1 MLFLTNEKIVKDIM
15 STQYITINKN
25 ACIED
30 AIEKMLTNNLREIFV
45 VNEYNKIIGLLSM
58 TDISKYK
65 KAEKKDKVL
74 IKDIMINKVI
84 SIDKFSN
91 LMECRNIMME
101 HQIGILPILENGEI
115 IGVIRQDHIRDYF
128 YMGLERTSKALNN
141 IIKSMKEG
149 VAVIDSDGVVV
160 FWDEVMEKMY
170 GIKSSEI
177 VGKSMYEFFG
187 NAISLKAL
195 ETKEPVSDVFQS
207 PRKDIDSLVCAS
219 PIFIDGEFLGAVCT
233 ELDVT
238 VVTKL
243 TNELE
248 KANNTLEF
256 LENEMKKISNN
267 SFSNILGK
275 SQSLKRSIEIAQQVS
290 KTTSSIFIY
299 GESGTGKEV
308 FARAIHDYSD
318 RKGLFIAVN
327 CSAIPNELFES
338 EFFGYEAGSFTGANK
353 KGKMGIFE
361 LASEGTVFLDEVAD
375 LPLHMQA
382 KLLRVL
388 QEKEVRRVGGEKT
401 IPINVRI
408 ISATNKNLEEL
419 VHNEQFR
426 EDLYY
431 RLNVVEIDLPPLRER
446 KGDIGILIHNF
457 LKEICKQNNKPML
470 TIDNKVVDILEN
482 YKWKGNIR
490 ELRNTIEHL
499 VVLCTKDIITKELIP
514 SYILKNIEAV
524 SSDKEYPLDLNK
536 AIEQLETDRIKK
548 ALEIAQ
554 GNKAKA
560 SKILNIPRST
570 LYYKM
575 ELYKLCD
582 K

>member
-1 MLFLTNEKIVKDIM
+1 MLLITNEKIVKDIM
-15 STQYITINKN
+15 SKQYITIHKDEY
-25 ACIED
+25 IDD
-30 AIEKMLTNNLREIFV
+30 AIENMLTNNLKEVFV
-45 VNEYNKIIGLLSM
+45 VDKYNKVIGLLSM

-65 KAEKKDKVL
+65 KLSKKDEKLVS
-74 IKDIMINKVI
+74 DIMINNVI
-84 SIDKFSN
+84 YVGKSANI
-91 LMECRNIMME
+91 MECRNLMIK
-101 HQIGILPILENGEI
+101 HKIGFLPVLESGEI

-128 YMGLERTSKALNN
+128 YMGLERTSETLDN

-149 VAVIDSDGVVV
+149 VCAIDSDGIVVI
-160 FWDEVMEKMY
+160 WDKSMETMY
-170 GIKSSEI
+170 NIKSSDI
-177 VGKSMYEFFG
+177 VGKSMYDFFE
-187 NAISLKAL
+187 NAVTLRVLK
-195 ETKEPVSDVFQS
+195 TKKAISDVFHS
-207 PRKDIDSLVCAS
+207 PRKDVDSLVCAS
-219 PIFIDGEFLGAVCT
+219 PIFIDGDLVGAVCT
-233 ELDVT
+233 ELDITEVK
-238 VVTKL
+238 KL
-243 TNELE
+243 SSELE

-275 SQSLKRSIEIAQQVS
+275 SQGLKKSIEIAQQVS
-290 KTTSSIFIY
+290 KTNSSIFIY

-327 CSAIPNELFES
+327 CSAIPSELFES
-338 EFFGYEAGSFTGANK
+338 EFFGYEPGSFTGANK
-353 KGKMGIFE
+353 KGKMGMFE

-388 QEKEVRRVGGEKT
+388 QEKEVRRIGGEKN

-408 ISATNKNLEEL
+408 ISATNKNLQEL
-419 VHNEQFR
+419 VYNEQFR

-446 KGDIGILIHNF
+446 KEDIGILIHNF
-457 LKEICKQNNKPML
+457 LKEICKQNNKLML
-470 TIDNKVVDILEN
+470 KIDNKVVDILEN

-514 SYILKNIEAV
+514 SYILKSIEGV

-548 ALEIAQ
+548 ALEMAQ

-575 ELYKLCD
+575 ELYKIR
-582 K
+582 

>member
-15 STQYITINKN
+15 STRYITINKDEN
-25 ACIED
+25 IDD
-30 AIEKMLTNNLREIFV
+30 ATEKMLKNNLREVFV
-45 VNEYNKIIGLLSM
+45 VNEYNKLIGLLSM

-65 KAEKKDKVL
+65 KHGNKEKNL
-74 IKDIMINKVI
+74 IKDIMVSEVI
-84 SIDKFSN
+84 SIDKFAN

-101 HQIGILPILENGEI
+101 HKIGILPILENDEV
-115 IGVIRQDHIRDYF
+115 IGVIRQEHIRDYF

-149 VAVIDSDGVVV
+149 VSVIDSDGVVI

-170 GIKSSEI
+170 DINSSEI

-195 ETKEPVSDVFQS
+195 KTKEPVSDVFQS
-207 PRKDIDSLVCAS
+207 PRKDVDSLVCAS
-219 PIFIDGEFLGAVCT
+219 PIFIDGELLGAVCT

-238 VVTKL
+238 EVTKL

-248 KANNTLEF
+248 KANNTLKF

-275 SQSLKRSIEIAQQVS
+275 SQGLKRSIEIAQQVS
-290 KTTSSIFIY
+290 KTGSSIFIY

-308 FARAIHDYSD
+308 FARAIHDYSE
-318 RKGLFIAVN
+318 RSGLFIAVN

-338 EFFGYEAGSFTGANK
+338 EFFGYEPGSFTGANK
-353 KGKMGIFE
+353 KGKMGMFE

-388 QEKEVRRVGGEKT
+388 QEKEVRRIGGEKS

-408 ISATNKNLEEL
+408 ISATNKDLQEL
-419 VHNEQFR
+419 VNNEQFR

-446 KGDIGILIHNF
+446 KEDIGILIHNF
-457 LKEICKQNNKPML
+457 LKEICKQNNKPIL
-470 TIDNKVVDILEN
+470 KIDNKVLDILEN

-499 VVLCTKDIITKELIP
+499 VVLCTKDIITKEIIP
-514 SYILKNIEAV
+514 SYILKSIKDV
-524 SSDKEYPLDLNK
+524 SSKQEYPLDLNK

-548 ALEIAQ
+548 ALEISQ

-560 SKILNIPRST
+560 SKLLNIPRST

-575 ELYKLCD
+575 ELYKIE
-582 K
+582 

>member
-15 STQYITINKN
+15 STRFITINKN
-25 ACIED
+25 EHIDCAV
-30 AIEKMLTNNLREIFV
+30 EKMLINNLREIFV
-45 VNEYNKIIGLLSM
+45 VNEYNKMIGLMSM
-58 TDISKYK
+58 TDVSKYK
-65 KAEKKDKVL
+65 KHGNKDKNLV
-74 IKDIMINKVI
+74 KDIMINEVI
-84 SIDKFSN
+84 SIDKFAN
-91 LMECRNIMME
+91 LMKCRNIMIE
-101 HQIGILPILENGEI
+101 HKIGILPILENDEV
-115 IGVIRQDHIRDYF
+115 IGVIRQEHIRDYF
-128 YMGLERTSKALNN
+128 YMGLERTSKALNH

-149 VAVIDSDGVVV
+149 VCVIDNNGVVI

-170 GIKSSEI
+170 DIKSSEI

-195 ETKEPVSDVFQS
+195 KTKKPVSDVFQS

-219 PIFIDGEFLGAVCT
+219 PIFIDGELLGAVCT

-238 VVTKL
+238 EVTKL
-243 TNELE
+243 SNELE
-248 KANNTLEF
+248 KANNTLKF
-256 LENEMKKISNN
+256 LESEMKKISNN

-275 SQSLKRSIEIAQQVS
+275 SQGLKKSIEIAQQVS
-290 KTTSSIFIY
+290 KTSSSIFIY

-308 FARAIHDYSD
+308 FARAIHDYSE

-338 EFFGYEAGSFTGANK
+338 EFFGYEPGSFTGANK

-361 LASEGTVFLDEVAD
+361 LAEEGTVFLDEVAD

-388 QEKEVRRVGGEKT
+388 QEKEVRRIGGEKT

-408 ISATNKNLEEL
+408 ISATNKDLQDL
-419 VHNEQFR
+419 VYNNQFR

-446 KGDIGILIHNF
+446 KEDIGILIHKF
-457 LKEICKQNNKPML
+457 LKEMCQQNNKPML
-470 TIDNKVVDILEN
+470 KIDNKVIDVLQN

-499 VVLCTKDIITKELIP
+499 VVLCTKDTITKDIIP
-514 SYILKNIEAV
+514 SYILKSEEET
-524 SSDKEYPLDLNK
+524 SSKPKYPLDLNR
-536 AIEQLETDRIKK
+536 AIEQLETDSIRK
-548 ALEIAQ
+548 ALEIAE

-560 SKILNIPRST
+560 AKILNIPRST

-575 ELYKLCD
+575 ELYKI
-582 K
+582 

>member
-1 MLFLTNEKIVKDIM
+1 M
-15 STQYITINKN
+15 
-25 ACIED
+25 
-30 AIEKMLTNNLREIFV
+30 
-45 VNEYNKIIGLLSM
+45 
-58 TDISKYK
+58 IS
-65 KAEKKDKVL
+65 E
-74 IKDIMINKVI
+74 VI
-84 SIDKFSN
+84 SIDKFAN

-101 HQIGILPILENGEI
+101 YKIGILPILENDEV
-115 IGVIRQDHIRDYF
+115 IGVIRQEHIRDYF

-149 VAVIDSDGVVV
+149 VSVINSDGVVI

-170 GIKSSEI
+170 DIKSSEI

-195 ETKEPVSDVFQS
+195 KTKEPVSDVFQS
-207 PRKDIDSLVCAS
+207 PRKDVDSLVCAS
-219 PIFIDGEFLGAVCT
+219 PIFIDGELLGAVCT

-238 VVTKL
+238 EVTKL
-243 TNELE
+243 SNELE
-248 KANNTLEF
+248 KANNTLKF

-275 SQSLKRSIEIAQQVS
+275 SQGLKRSIEIAQQVS
-290 KTTSSIFIY
+290 KTGSSIFIY

-308 FARAIHDYSD
+308 FARAIHDYSE
-318 RKGLFIAVN
+318 RGGLFIAVN

-338 EFFGYEAGSFTGANK
+338 EFFGYEPGSFTGANK

-388 QEKEVRRVGGEKT
+388 QEKEVRRIGGEKS

-408 ISATNKNLEEL
+408 ISATNKDLQEL
-419 VHNEQFR
+419 VNNEQFR

-446 KGDIGILIHNF
+446 KEDIGILIHNF
-457 LKEICKQNNKPML
+457 LKEICKQNNKPIL
-470 TIDNKVVDILEN
+470 KIDNKVLDILEN

-499 VVLCTKDIITKELIP
+499 VVLCTKDIITKEIIP
-514 SYILKNIEAV
+514 SYILKSIKGV
-524 SSDKEYPLDLNK
+524 SSKQEYPLDLNK

-548 ALEIAQ
+548 ALEISQ

-560 SKILNIPRST
+560 SKLLNIPRST

-575 ELYKLCD
+575 ELYKIG
-582 K
+582 

>member
-15 STQYITINKN
+15 STRYITINKDEN
-25 ACIED
+25 IDD
-30 AIEKMLTNNLREIFV
+30 AIEKMLKNNLREVFV
-45 VNEYNKIIGLLSM
+45 VNEYNKLIGLLSM

-65 KAEKKDKVL
+65 KHGNKEKNL
-74 IKDIMINKVI
+74 IKDIMISEVI
-84 SIDKFSN
+84 SIDKFAN

-101 HQIGILPILENGEI
+101 HKIGILPILENDEV
-115 IGVIRQDHIRDYF
+115 IGVIRQEHIRDYF

-149 VAVIDSDGVVV
+149 VSVIDSDGVVV
-160 FWDEVMEKMY
+160 FWDAVMEKMY
-170 GIKSSEI
+170 DIKSSEI

-195 ETKEPVSDVFQS
+195 KTKEPVSDVFQS

-219 PIFIDGEFLGAVCT
+219 PIFIDGELLGAVCT

-238 VVTKL
+238 EVTKL
-243 TNELE
+243 SNELE
-248 KANNTLEF
+248 KANNTLKF

-275 SQSLKRSIEIAQQVS
+275 SQGLKRSIEIAQQVS
-290 KTTSSIFIY
+290 KTGSSIFIY

-308 FARAIHDYSD
+308 FARAIHDYSE
-318 RKGLFIAVN
+318 RRGLFIAVN

-338 EFFGYEAGSFTGANK
+338 EFFGYEPGSFTGANK
-353 KGKMGIFE
+353 KGKMGMFE

-388 QEKEVRRVGGEKT
+388 QEKEVRRIGGEKSV
-401 IPINVRI
+401 PINVRI
-408 ISATNKNLEEL
+408 ISATNKNLQEL
-419 VHNEQFR
+419 VNNEQFR

-446 KGDIGILIHNF
+446 KEDIGILIHNF
-457 LKEICKQNNKPML
+457 LKEICKQNNKPIL
-470 TIDNKVVDILEN
+470 KIDNKVLDILES

-499 VVLCTKDIITKELIP
+499 VVLCTKDIITEEIIP
-514 SYILKNIEAV
+514 SYILKSIKGV
-524 SSDKEYPLDLNK
+524 STKQEYPLDLNK

-548 ALEIAQ
+548 ALEISQ

-560 SKILNIPRST
+560 SKLLNIPRST

-575 ELYKLCD
+575 ELYKIE
-582 K
+582 